1 MMRLSLQTL
10 SSIFIMSI
18 SKTDLTAL
26 PKLVENGPLEAGL
39 PKHLDEELLLQ
50 LARDL
55 RVVESAYDIGDDAEA
70 PFEAAAFLV
79 FHLMAKCSEKL
90 YGKPG
95 CSIALE
101 RLDHWV
107 ARYRYYVEREIVSR
121 AIKMPC
127 QADSDGLLA
136 EIEAE
141 IRSFE

>member
-1 MMRLSLQTL
+1 MMLLSLQTL
-10 SSIFIMSI
+10 SSISIMSI
-18 SKTDLTAL
+18 PKTDLTAL
-26 PKLVENGPLEAGL
+26 SELLENGPVEAGL
-39 PKHLDEELLLQ
+39 PNHLSDEILLQ

-55 RVVESAYDIGDDAEA
+55 RLVERAYELGDDAEA
-70 PFEAAAFLV
+70 PFEGAAFLV
-79 FHLMAKCSEKL
+79 FHLMAKRAEKL

-107 ARYRYYVEREIVSR
+107 ERYRHYVEREIVSR

>member
-18 SKTDLTAL
+18 PKTDLTAL
-26 PKLVENGPLEAGL
+26 SQLLENGPVEAGL
-39 PKHLDEELLLQ
+39 PNHLDDDLLLQ

-90 YGKPG
+90 YGK
-95 CSIALE
+95 ALTAYLE
-101 RLDHWV
+101 HKHSGFNTKFFMVVCCWGTC
-107 ARYRYYVEREIVSR
+107 YN
-121 AIKMPC
+121 
-127 QADSDGLLA
+127 
-136 EIEAE
+136 
-141 IRSFE
+141 